1 MLHETD
7 KELKYSQTTG
17 MFLMQNTNRDLELKI
32 SKLELE
38 LDKRAKMQED
48 DRRFHKEDKLRM
60 HRQIE
65 RLTEMN
71 QKYQKEQK

>member
-1 MLHETD
+1 
-7 KELKYSQTTG
+7 

-32 SKLELE
+32 SKMAIE
-38 LDKRAKMQED
+38 LDKRAKLQED
-48 DRRFHKEDKLRM
+48 DRRFHKEDKIRM

-71 QKYQKEQK
+71 LKYQREQK